1 MSPHNPNFEDK
12 LNPLLSSHQMS
23 LANAAKLD
31 VTDDELDGYIAF
43 HIRNYMQKD
52 EGIPPLFY
60 ADENYIFEHLK
71 TSFPDITMER
81 VRHIIRK
88 MEQHGFLIHQNGQW
102 YSVKIPMA
110 NLPLKERT
118 F

>member
-12 LNPLLSSHQMS
+12 LNPLLSNHQMS
-23 LANAAKLD
+23 LANATKLD

-43 HIRNYMQKD
+43 RIRNYMQKD

-71 TSFPDITMER
+71 ASFPDITMER

-88 MEQHGFLIHQNGQW
+88 MEQHGFLERRHNLL
-102 YSVKIPMA
+102 YSVKVPMA
-110 NLPLKERT
+110 NMPLR
-118 F
+118 

>member
-1 MSPHNPNFEDK
+1 MSPHNLNFEDK
-12 LNPLLSSHQMS
+12 LNPLLSNHQMS

-43 HIRNYMQKD
+43 RIRNYMQKD
-52 EGIPPLFY
+52 EGISPLFY
-60 ADENYIFEHLK
+60 ADETYILNRLRAC
-71 TSFPDITMER
+71 FPDITMER

-88 MEQHGFLIHQNGQW
+88 MEQHGFLAHQNGQW

-110 NLPLKERT
+110 NLPLKAK
-118 F
+118 

>member
-12 LNPLLSSHQMS
+12 LNPLLSNHQMS

-43 HIRNYMQKD
+43 RIRNYMQKD

-60 ADENYIFEHLK
+60 ADETYILNRLRAC
-71 TSFPDITMER
+71 FPDITLER

-102 YSVKIPMA
+102 HSVKIPMA
-110 NLPLKERT
+110 NLPLKAK
-118 F
+118 